1 MLAIVKSMSLH
12 GLEGYLID
20 VQVDVSAGMPSWQVV
35 GLPDTSVKESNE
47 RVRTAI
53 KNSGY
58 EFQSRKI
65 VVNLAPADT
74 KKEGSFFDLPIAV
87 GVLLNFEEIKR
98 QNLENTVFIG
108 ELSLNG
114 KLNSIKGVLPICIEA
129 KNLGMKR
136 IILPIENAKEASIVE
151 GIEVIG
157 VKSLKQVVNFLN
169 GKEKIMPQSA
179 NLEQF
184 FNREKQYEV
193 DFSEVKGQ
201 ENIKRALEV
210 AAARPDTM
218 YYLFGSPGS
227 RKNDD
232 GKAHSI
238 NTTRFNI

>member
-1 MLAIVKSMSLH
+1 MLSIVKSMSLH

-35 GLPDTSVKESNE
+35 GLPDASVKESSE

-53 KNSGY
+53 KNSSY

-87 GVLLNFEEIKR
+87 GILLNFEEIKR

-114 KLNSIKGVLPICIEA
+114 KLNHINGVLPMCIEA
-129 KNLGMKR
+129 RNLGIKR
-136 IILPIENAKEASIVE
+136 IILPEENAKEASIVD

-157 VKSLKQVVNFLN
+157 VKNLKQVVNFLN
-169 GKEKIMPQSA
+169 HKENISPKSA
-179 NLEQF
+179 NLEEF
-184 FNREKQYEV
+184 FNNKKQYAF

-210 AAARPDTM
+210 AAARSGTM
-218 YYLFGSPGS
+218 CYLFGSPGS
-227 RKNDD
+227 RKNYD
-232 GKAHSI
+232 GKANSI
-238 NTTRFNI
+238 YITRLNI